1 MALAKRL
8 GGASDPYVQMKMR
21 LAWSLAVCSIS
32 APMMFMGTEC
42 LDDTPWD
49 TDDGYGTMGWL
60 PPAGSPGGNFKQ
72 MIRDINLL
80 RQAHRALR
88 GANIDAKLV
97 HWDDDNGVAAYKR
110 WDQSGGVFLI
120 VINISDHNWGAREY
134 QVFTDS
140 PGSVWHECFNSQFVD
155 YGGWTG
161 ACNSDPSFYP
171 RADGSGLLQGINV
184 AKWCLLILKQ
194 Q

>member
-1 MALAKRL
+1 
-8 GGASDPYVQMKMR
+8 VQMKMR
-21 LAWSLAVCSIS
+21 LGWSLAVCSLS
-32 APMMFMGTEC
+32 SPMMFMGTEC

-49 TDDGYGTMGWL
+49 TDDGYGTMDWF
-60 PPAGSPGGNFKQ
+60 PPAGTPGGNFKQ

-97 HWDDDNGVAAYKR
+97 HWDDDNGVVAYKR

-120 VINISDHNWGAREY
+120 VVNISDHNWGAREY
-134 QVFTDS
+134 QVLTDS
-140 PGSVWHECFNSQFVD
+140 PGSVWHECFNSQFVN